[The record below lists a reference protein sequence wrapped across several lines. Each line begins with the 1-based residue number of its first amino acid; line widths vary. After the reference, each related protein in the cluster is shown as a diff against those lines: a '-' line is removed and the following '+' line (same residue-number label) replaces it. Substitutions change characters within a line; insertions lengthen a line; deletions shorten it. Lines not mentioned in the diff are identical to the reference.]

1 MKFHRITR
9 MLGVLIAGMIG
20 FLAQGGPR
28 ALAQTGDPNGES
40 GVEVLTRGPV
50 HEAFAEPTSYN
61 PTRGVVVKRESPA
74 AIEEIPPE
82 DKPEGDN
89 VQWISGYWSWDT
101 DRDDFIWVSGIW
113 RDPPPDRSW
122 VPGYWT
128 RAAGG
133 WTWTPGFWTTTESDE
148 VEYLPR
154 PPESLE
160 IGPSTPPPAADRL
173 WTPGCWF
180 WVGSRYAWRPGFW
193 VTAHADW
200 VWSPSHYAWTPRG
213 YIYIDGYWDRTL
225 ERRGVLFAPLYVPR
239 LVYMRPHYVHSPS
252 ITIQVGF
259 LTAALFDFPGSH
271 HFYFGDYYG
280 EEYSRRGFH
289 PWFRVDQHHQSYDP
303 IYAHE
308 RWERERTDKNWEK
321 QVHEDYD
328 FRRQHVEARPSRTYS
343 AQAAAVARAPE
354 PRRKSLV
361 IAAPLSEVSTRREA
375 PIRFE
380 KIDSARRESLGAKV
394 KEQTTFRDE
403 RVKWESKK
411 ETVAKVGSPK
421 DQVRIPEP
429 GKQPVEQP
437 QKVSGSKPGEQAKP
451 PKKAVERPKAQPPGP
466 APERVKIPKSPVV
479 GKRGDAT
486 SQGGNPPA
494 RPEPP
499 KPEPNVRSK
508 PKPNVQSKPQPNVQS
523 KPKPNVQSKPKPNVQ
538 SKPKPN
544 VQSKP
549 EPNVRSKPE
558 PDVRSKPANED
569 NPKREAPAPD
579 RVPGPSDGKN
589 QDKKDNPGGGNR
601 DR

>member
-1 MKFHRITR
+1 MKLHRITK
-9 MLGVLIAGMIG
+9 MLGVLIAGIIG
-20 FLAQGGPR
+20 LLAQGGPQ

-50 HEAFAEPTSYN
+50 HEAFAEPASYN
-61 PTRGVVVKRESPA
+61 PTQGVVVKREAPA

-133 WTWTPGFWTTTESDE
+133 WNWTPGFWATTESDE
-148 VEYLPR
+148 VEYLPQ
-154 PPESLE
+154 PPQSLE
-160 IGPSTPPPAADRL
+160 VGPSSPPPVPDRL

-180 WVGSRYAWRPGFW
+180 WIGSRYAWRPGYW
-193 VTAHADW
+193 VSAHPDW
-200 VWSPSHYAWTPRG
+200 VWTPAHYVWTPRG
-213 YIYIDGYWDRTL
+213 YIYVDGYWDRAL

-280 EEYSRRGFH
+280 EKYSRRGFH

-303 IYAHE
+303 IYAHQ
-308 RWERERTDKNWEK
+308 RWERERTDRNWEK

-328 FRRQHVEARPSRTYS
+328 FRRQHVEARPARTYS
-343 AQAAAVARAPE
+343 AQASVVARAPE
-354 PRRKSLV
+354 LQRKSLV

-380 KIDSARRESLGAKV
+380 KIDSAKRESIGAKG
-394 KEQTTFRDE
+394 KELAKFRDE
-403 RVKWESKK
+403 RVKWESKP

-429 GKQPVEQP
+429 GKQPVVEQPKKIDANRPADEQAKQP
-437 QKVSGSKPGEQAKP
+437 QKAVEKPKAP
-451 PKKAVERPKAQPPGP
+451 PK
-466 APERVKIPKSPVV
+466 PELTMPQRVKVPRSPVV
-479 GKRGDAT
+479 GKRADTPG
-486 SQGGNPPA
+486 QGGNPPA

-499 KPEPNVRSK
+499 KPEPNIRSK
-508 PKPNVQSKPQPNVQS
+508 PKPAIP
-523 KPKPNVQSKPKPNVQ
+523 
-538 SKPKPN
+538 
-544 VQSKP
+544 SKP
-549 EPNVRSKPE
+549 EPAVRSKPE
-558 PDVRSKPANED
+558 PTIRSKPEPAKPEPAIRSKPVDRGNSK
-569 NPKREAPAPD
+569 PEAPV
-579 RVPGPSDGKN
+579 VPGATAPSDGRN
-589 QDKKDNPGGGNR
+589 QDKKDKPVEKDR